1 MALWKN
7 PSWYTE
13 QQRRQQ
19 LDDHIEWT
27 GKASFGLK
35 HIRSEDKVREVSE
48 HFNRVARR
56 YDFMNSLL
64 SFGIQHVWKRNAVRM
79 MALKPGERV
88 LDVCGGT
95 GDLSILAARKVGP
108 AGRVVIYDINRAMM
122 EAGKSKIHRSSIA
135 DRIDNIQGD
144 AERLPA
150 RDNLFDA
157 SMVGFGIRNVT
168 RLKQG
173 FREMHRVLKPGGR
186 VMCLDF
192 SKPENSVFRWLYDFY
207 SFNVM
212 PLLGGAI
219 VGSSTSY
226 ARLSETIR
234 MFLMPEEIS
243 AILREIG
250 FSRVRY
256 RKMTNGIAV
265 VHVGVK
271 L

>member
-7 PSWYTE
+7 PSWHTE

-19 LDDHIEWT
+19 LDDHIERT

-35 HIRSEDKVREVSE
+35 QLRSDDKVKEVSE

-56 YDFMNSLL
+56 YDFMNSFL
-64 SFGIQHVWKRNAVRM
+64 SFGIQHVWKRTAVRM
-79 MALKPGERV
+79 LALKPGERV
-88 LDVCGGT
+88 LDICGGT
-95 GDLSILAARKVGP
+95 GDLSILAAGKVGRS
-108 AGRVVIYDINRAMM
+108 GRVVIYDINRAMM
-122 EAGKSKIHRSSIA
+122 EAGRPKIRRSGMA
-135 DRIDNIQGD
+135 DRIENIQGD
-144 AERLPA
+144 AERLSIA
-150 RDNLFDA
+150 ANQFDA

-168 RLKQG
+168 RLKKG
-173 FREMHRVLKPGGR
+173 FQEMNRVLKPGGR

-212 PLLGGAI
+212 PLLGEVI

-243 AILREIG
+243 AILEEIG

-271 L
+271 R

>member
-13 QQRRQQ
+13 QQRRRQ
-19 LDDHIEWT
+19 LDEHIERT

-35 HIRSEDKVREVSE
+35 QVRFEDKVKEVSQ

-64 SFGIQHVWKRNAVRM
+64 SFGIQHVWKRTAVRM
-79 MALKPGERV
+79 LALKPGETV
-88 LDVCGGT
+88 LDICGGT
-95 GDLSILAARKVGP
+95 GDLSLLAARRVGRS
-108 AGRVVIYDINRAMM
+108 GRVVIYDINRAMM
-122 EAGKSKIHRSSIA
+122 EVGKSKIQRSGMA
-135 DRIDNIQGD
+135 DRITSIQGD
-144 AERLPA
+144 AERLGIA
-150 RDNLFDA
+150 DNRFDA

-168 RLKQG
+168 RLKKG
-173 FREMHRVLKPGGR
+173 FQEMHRVLKPGGR
-186 VMCLDF
+186 MMCLDF
-192 SKPENSVFRWLYDFY
+192 SKPGNSIFRWLYDCY
-207 SFNVM
+207 SFTVM
-212 PLLGGAI
+212 PILGGAI
-219 VGSSTSY
+219 VGSSASY

-243 AILREIG
+243 AILEEIG
-250 FSRVRY
+250 FLQVRC

-271 L
+271 A